1 MKKSEKFLSC
11 SDCATLGAGETSG
24 YLAALPN
31 LYRVLK
37 SGGEY
42 EIGDL
47 LTPKRERSTFI
58 LPADELQERV
68 KELERQIQ
76 YRPRENLL
84 AVDRCGNVI
93 MHTVGAVDHVSMNTG
108 YWNAAAVITHNHPSG
123 ATLSGTDISQLFNTA
138 CPEIRA
144 CAGGLWYSI
153 QKEDGCRNYDP
164 AEIDTEFS
172 ELLHS
177 VDVEA
182 LIDATENNGLE
193 TDIDEEKQ
201 TCAPVQP
208 ESMTYVE
215 FRQRAEQARGEH
227 RILRVV
233 RLHLALKEH
242 APKVNLI
249 YKAGEL

>member
-1 MKKSEKFLSC
+1 MTKSKKQPACSEC
-11 SDCATLGAGETSG
+11 TTIETGYNPG

-37 SGGEY
+37 SGGEF
-42 EIGDL
+42 ETGDL
-47 LTPKRERSTFI
+47 ITPEQERSTLI
-58 LPADELQERV
+58 LPPDELQERV
-68 KELERQIQ
+68 KELERLIQ

-84 AVDRCGNVI
+84 ALDTCGNVI
-93 MHTVGAVDHVSMNTG
+93 MHTVGAIDHVSMNTG

-123 ATLSGTDISQLFNTA
+123 ATLSGTDISQLFNTK

-153 QKEDGCRNYDP
+153 QKEDGCRNYNP

-172 ELLHS
+172 ELLHL
-177 VDVEA
+177 VDVDA

-193 TDIDEEKQ
+193 TDINEEKQ
-201 TCAPVQP
+201 TCAPIQP
-208 ESMTYVE
+208 ESMTYAE

-242 APKVNLI
+242 APEVNLI

>member
-1 MKKSEKFLSC
+1 MTKSEKSLSC
-11 SDCATLGAGETSG
+11 LDCATMGAGEASG

-37 SGGEY
+37 SGREF
-42 EIGDL
+42 ETGDL
-47 LTPKRERSTFI
+47 ITPEQERSTLI

-68 KELERQIQ
+68 KELGRLIQ

-84 AVDRCGNVI
+84 ALDACGNVI
-93 MHTVGAVDHVSMNTG
+93 MHTVGAIDHVSMNTG

-123 ATLSGTDISQLFNTA
+123 ATLSGTDISQLFNTK

-144 CAGGLWYSI
+144 CAGDLWYNI
-153 QKEDGCRNYDP
+153 QKEDGCRSYNP

-172 ELLHS
+172 ELLHL
-177 VDVEA
+177 VDVDA

-201 TCAPVQP
+201 TA
-208 ESMTYVE
+208 
-215 FRQRAEQARGEH
+215 
-227 RILRVV
+227 
-233 RLHLALKEH
+233 
-242 APKVNLI
+242 
-249 YKAGEL
+249 